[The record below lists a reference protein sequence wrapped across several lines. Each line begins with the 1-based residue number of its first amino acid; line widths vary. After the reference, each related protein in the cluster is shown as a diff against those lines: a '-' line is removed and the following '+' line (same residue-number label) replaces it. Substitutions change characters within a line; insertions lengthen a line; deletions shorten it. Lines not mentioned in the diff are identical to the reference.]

1 MTKRPS
7 FDQEYILTELKK
19 LSSKIAVPTRIFIVG
34 GLALISY
41 GLKEATKDVDVVVL
55 SRQDLGI
62 LIESLASI
70 EYHAL
75 EDSLVSKP
83 YEKMEISKIMEN
95 ADGFRWD
102 IFNRAI
108 FGKLSFSDNMVSRAT
123 EFYSRNR
130 TVISIA
136 SKEDI
141 FLFKGITE
149 READLDDMRLLAES
163 GLDWQVIKEE
173 CRHQSSTS
181 GRLWEDALLQNLIDL
196 RERYKIRSPIEKEL
210 QKITEEK
217 LSEDF
222 IAESIANGLTTIKS
236 ISQAKNLPEYL
247 VREYAR
253 KMEEKGLLKFDKTSR
268 PYKLSLIKSESGLQV
283 RRNFSSTPIGRSQSN
298 PTC

>member
-7 FDQEYILTELKK
+7 FDQEYILTELNK
-19 LSSKIAVPTRIFIVG
+19 LSSKIVVPTRIFIIG

-95 ADGFRWD
+95 DDGFRWD
-102 IFNRAI
+102 IFHRAI
-108 FGKLSFSDNMVSRAT
+108 CGKLSFSDNMVSRAT
-123 EFYSRNR
+123 GFYSRNR

-173 CRHQSSTS
+173 CRHQSNTS

-210 QKITEEK
+210 QKIAEEK

-222 IAESIANGLTTIKS
+222 IAESIADGLTTIKS
-236 ISQAKNLPEYL
+236 ISQAKNLPDYL

-268 PYKLSLIKSESGLQV
+268 PYKLSLIKSESC
-283 RRNFSSTPIGRSQSN
+283 R
-298 PTC
+298 